1 MVMAEDRKLLEP
13 FHKTVSGFVLLL
25 VGLLLIAVAFSLVN
39 QGVPFWTAAENCV
52 TADWIGGSSSAVDAI
67 FGTRPG
73 ARVSVMPEYCTEDPS
88 AYQRLL
94 GLLTDVPSL
103 ILLICGLLVLNRLLR
118 SAARDGVYTEQ
129 VAARLRLLGWL
140 LLIGSLVAEIA
151 QAIGRAALLATLTK
165 DVAFSPDTV
174 VSTMT
179 APYLVMLTGLGLLTF
194 ARIMNVGAAMREDL
208 EGTV

>member
-1 MVMAEDRKLLEP
+1 MAEDRKLLEP
-13 FHKTVSGFVLLL
+13 FSKTVSGLLRLL
-25 VGLLLIAVAFSLVN
+25 VGLLLIAFAFSLFN
-39 QGVPFWTAAENCV
+39 QGVPFWSTAENCV
-52 TADWIGGSSSAVDAI
+52 TAHWMGGSSSAADAL

-73 ARVSVMPEYCTEDPS
+73 AQVTAIPQYCAENPS
-88 AYQRLL
+88 GYQRFL

-118 SAARDGVYTEQ
+118 SAAQDGVYTQ
-129 VAARLRLLGWL
+129 QTAARLRLLGWL
-140 LLIGSLVAEIA
+140 LLIGSLVAELA
-151 QAIGRAALLATLTK
+151 QAVAQAALLATLTK

-174 VSTMT
+174 VNTMT
-179 APYLVMLTGLGLLTF
+179 APYLAMLTGLGLLTF